1 MKTKYIESKSEAG
14 NAKSFL
20 FELPNGAYTWV
31 PGQYIALSFVDGDET
46 HDNKHW
52 FTIAS
57 TPASNHIQITTR
69 LTDSIFKNKL
79 KSLKPGDEVIITEAE
94 GDFIWKESEKPTVFI
109 AGGIGITPYHS
120 ILSSKTD
127 INAHLIYVNRDD
139 NYVFKEELENIQSQN
154 PNLKISYL
162 KGSIDSQM
170 IENAEPNLYSSLV
183 YLSGPEPMVE
193 AVGNNLLEK
202 GLEGDSLVRDWF
214 PGYDDT
220 TF

>member
-1 MKTKYIESKSEAG
+1 MKTKFIESKSEAG

-31 PGQYIALSFVDGDET
+31 PGQYIALSFVDGDDS

-57 TPASNHIQITTR
+57 APVSNQIQITTR
-69 LTDSIFKNKL
+69 LTDSAFKNKL
-79 KSLKPGDEVIITEAE
+79 NSLKPGDEVIITEAE
-94 GDFIWKESEKPTVFI
+94 GDFFWNKSEKPVVLI

-120 ILSSKTD
+120 ILSAMPG

-139 NYVFKEELENIQSQN
+139 NYVFKEELENIQSTN

-162 KGSIDSQM
+162 KGAIDRQM
-170 IENAEPNLYSSLV
+170 LESAEPNLYSSLV

-193 AVGNNLLEK
+193 AVGNNLLES
-202 GLEGDSLVRDWF
+202 GLKEESLVRDWF